1 MGLPVI
7 AQDATAPRLAPS
19 RILSVIRRQPRKDLR
34 GSMSKELGW
43 PVRVFD
49 TRRCELGE
57 GPLWDDANDR
67 VLWVDILNSRVLW
80 RTLTSDGPGS
90 FQCPRHV
97 GAVLP
102 LDDGRWLLCLRDG
115 LYTTDLAS
123 GKLTEV
129 AAFPHSPECNVN
141 RPHRL
146 RANDAKVSPRGV
158 AYLGT
163 MAYDPEGD
171 AGSAA
176 LYVLDAGQLKTVLT
190 GVTISN
196 GMGWSPDGAIMY
208 YIDSPTGR
216 IDRCW
221 GDGLKTPLRREP
233 FIAVDPR
240 IGVPDGMCV
249 DADGYL
255 WVAIWGGGCVMRFAP
270 DGSSAGRISL
280 PCPQVTSC
288 AFAGPDLRTLVIT
301 TAAEGLPS
309 DPGSSE
315 PGLGM
320 TYAVQ
325 AQVAGQVQ
333 PRIRTEHIKPKRDS

>member
-1 MGLPVI
+1 
-7 AQDATAPRLAPS
+7 
-19 RILSVIRRQPRKDLR
+19 
-34 GSMSKELGW
+34 MSEELGW

-49 TRRCELGE
+49 TRQCELGE

-80 RTLTSDGPGS
+80 RTLTTDTPGT

-102 LDDGRWLLCLRDG
+102 LDDGRWLLCLQDG

-123 GKLTEV
+123 GELTEV
-129 AAFPHSPECNVN
+129 AAFPHSVESNADGS
-141 RPHRL
+141 HRL

-158 AYLGT
+158 AYVGT

-176 LYVLDAGQLKTVLT
+176 LRVLDAGQLKTLLT

-196 GMGWSPDGAIMY
+196 GMGWSPDGTTMY

-216 IDRCW
+216 IDRCF
-221 GDGLKTPLRREP
+221 GDGLQDPLRREP
-233 FIAVDPR
+233 FIAIDPR

-270 DGSSAGRISL
+270 DGSSAGQISV

-288 AFAGPDLRTLVIT
+288 TFAGQDLRTLVIT
-301 TAAEGLPS
+301 TAAEGLTTGHEILEH
-309 DPGSSE
+309 GSSE
-315 PGLGM
+315 SAYGM

-325 AQVAGQVQ
+325 SQVAGQIQ